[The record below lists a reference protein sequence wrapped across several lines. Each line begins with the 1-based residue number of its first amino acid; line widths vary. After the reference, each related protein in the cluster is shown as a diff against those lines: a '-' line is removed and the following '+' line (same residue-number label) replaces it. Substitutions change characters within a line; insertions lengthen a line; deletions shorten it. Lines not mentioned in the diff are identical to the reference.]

1 MNQPAPATDSD
12 ERRRPWQRRSMR
24 IGLALGAAVVLYL
37 AFEIGRFSAG
47 YSILAALHEHDVLR
61 GQIAA
66 LRGNNRALQAHVVE
80 LQTLNAG
87 HAHAEQVVT
96 RTIAQLQAQIARQ
109 QEKLAFYRGVVAQGA
124 PPVGLRV
131 GEVLLSAGKRP
142 LHFHVDISLLRADRP
157 DGEVSG
163 ALSFTVEGQ
172 GPGET
177 TLGNR
182 TLTGKPTDLKYRFR
196 YYQEFKEV
204 IVLPPGFR
212 PLRLTVTV
220 RSSRTNIAPLV
231 QSYPWSAVSVP

>member
-1 MNQPAPATDSD
+1 VNQPAPATDSD